1 MSVMTQTLSVLVV
14 GVGGQGAITAA
25 RILGEAAKSSGMPVR
40 VGQIHGMSQ
49 RGGSVES
56 TVVIGPGQS
65 PFMPLRGADVVL
77 GLEPLELLRARP
89 KLHAGSRVVVSSG
102 RIVPT
107 PMALKG
113 DEYPDLEEIYDQVR
127 PLVEQLV
134 VVDGEDLA
142 ATAGNPRALNAI
154 LLGVLAGQGWLP
166 FDERALLDQ
175 LDQRSPPKH
184 RESNRRAFQVG
195 KEAMSS

>member
-1 MSVMTQTLSVLVV
+1 MTQTLSVLVV

-175 LDQRSPPKH
+175 RSPPKH

>member
-113 DEYPDLEEIYDQVR
+113 DEYPDLKEIYDQVR

>member
-142 ATAGNPRALNAI
+142 ATAGSPRALNAI

>member
-40 VGQIHGMSQ
+40 VGKIHGMSQ

-195 KEAMSS
+195 KDAMSS

>member
-40 VGQIHGMSQ
+40 VGKIHGMSQ